1 MRSSWFARGVN
12 DVAYVLGIDIGT
24 YESKGALVDE
34 AGKLLV
40 SEAVAHRLE
49 IPQRGWAEHD
59 AEQTWWHDFTQ
70 LSKAITQKAADK
82 YGIRPEEIKAV
93 GVSSI
98 APAVV
103 PVDVEGKPLRKA
115 ILYGVDTRSQKQV
128 HDLNEQIGEERIFQV
143 AAQSLSAQS
152 AGPKILWIRQEEPHV
167 YERTAKFLCGSGYL
181 VYKLTD
187 EQIIDRYTA
196 ASYAPLFDIHQLKW
210 STELAS
216 AICELDQLPRLTW
229 SHEIVGEVTR
239 QAADQTGLA
248 QGTKVIA
255 GTADALSEAISVGAV
270 HKGDLMLMYGSS
282 TFFILVA
289 PHLPKTQTL
298 WANLHAVPGSHT
310 ITGGTATAGSLTR
323 WFIDQRL
330 SVAGQRGDP
339 STGGMTVDEAYTY
352 ATKLAEQSPPGA
364 NGLLT
369 LPYFSGERTPIH
381 HATAKGVFFGLT
393 LHHTQ
398 SDMYRS
404 ILEGISFSIRHNMDE
419 IRSMQVPI
427 HRAVAVGGGVKN
439 RLWLQSVSDICQ
451 MTQVIPEI
459 TLGAA
464 YGNAFLCA
472 LGLGWHRDITEMD
485 QWVRVKEEITPQEA
499 HQPLYER
506 YYELYHR
513 LYRQTRDLMDE
524 LT

>member
-1 MRSSWFARGVN
+1 M
-12 DVAYVLGIDIGT
+12 AYVLGIDIGT
-24 YESKGALVDE
+24 YESKGALVNE
-34 AGKLLV
+34 AGKLLL
-40 SEAVAHRLE
+40 SESVAHQLE

-59 AEQTWWHDFTQ
+59 AEHTWWHDFVH
-70 LSKAITQKAADK
+70 LSKAITQKAAAK
-82 YGIRPEEIKAV
+82 YGIRPDEIKAV

-103 PVDVEGKPLRKA
+103 PVDSEGKPLRKA

-128 HDLNEQIGEERIFQV
+128 HECNEKLGVERIFQV
-143 AAQSLSAQS
+143 GAQSLSAQS

-167 YERTAKFLCGSGYL
+167 YEQTAKFLSGSGYL

-187 EQIIDRYTA
+187 EQVIDRYTA
-196 ASYAPLFDIHQLKW
+196 ASYSPLLDIHQLKW
-210 STELAS
+210 SEEMAS
-216 AICELDQLPRLTW
+216 AICELDKLPRLTW
-229 SHEIVGEVTR
+229 SHEIVGQVTKR
-239 QAADQTGLA
+239 AAAQTGLA
-248 QGTKVIA
+248 PGTKVIA

-270 HKGDLMLMYGSS
+270 NKGDLMLMYGSS
-282 TFFILVA
+282 TFFILAA
-289 PHLPKTQTL
+289 PDLPRTHTL
-298 WANLHAVPGSHT
+298 WANLHAVPGYHT

-323 WFIDQRL
+323 WFIDQCL
-330 SVAGQRGDP
+330 STAGQKGH
-339 STGGMTVDEAYTY
+339 GMTVDEAYTY
-352 ATKLAEQSPPGA
+352 AMKLAEQSPPGA

-381 HATAKGVFFGLT
+381 HAAAKGVFFGLT

-419 IRSMQVPI
+419 IRSMDVPI
-427 HRAVAVGGGVKN
+427 HRAIAVGGGVKN

-451 MTQVIPEI
+451 LTQVIPEI
-459 TLGAA
+459 TLGAS

-472 LGLGWHRDITEMD
+472 LGLGWYRDLTDMA
-485 QWVRVKEEITPQEA
+485 QWVKVKEEVAPQKT
-499 HQPLYER
+499 HLLVYER
-506 YYELYHR
+506 YYELYHK
-513 LYRQTRDLMDE
+513 LYQRTRDLMDE